1 MKRIIKSE
9 NFQKIIN
16 HVNDSLESLS
26 NLLKEKGS
34 SNVNSIIY
42 DFCLRGIKLLN
53 TIYNFCSIKDENEK
67 SKINMKQTGIYYLGH
82 TNLSQFLEEFDFR
95 KEFENLSYKNLADN
109 LIKILTKTP
118 SELSSKEEN
127 KEKIE
132 EKENNLKKECFD
144 LFIEILSS
152 NKKLL
157 ENYKDEKDIQKNEIN
172 KLFINKFTDNESK
185 NKDIFIK
192 SIINSLKNAE
202 KNQNT
207 NYIEFLSKLVNN
219 LLGNLLNPENKADS
233 QNDTIQFAPDN
244 SFFELY
250 NHLHKL
256 KSVDNKNTLNE
267 STLKIYDLIIKNIE
281 KGTYKNKLFLSLL
294 QLLNLQISS
303 NEEIKEKLLF
313 TEIKDGENFFKF
325 LFEHA
330 MPELLTLN
338 EEKKEEL
345 ISTENNDTNKSE
357 EKEQSQSQ
365 SEDKFIL
372 LENIKEEKKDEPDD
386 NITEELS
393 QICNEFLLNCFNN
406 TSNPKIISQLLNII
420 YLQRKYDKKHNKTK
434 NQFYNNNYNPRNKT
448 FELTTKDTTS
458 NLKKFGHVGLK
469 NLGCICYMN
478 SIMQQMYMVPTFRY
492 AIMSADDH
500 KEPQDPSDYME
511 INDDNLLQ
519 KLQKMYTYLTY
530 SNKSSFAPRD
540 FCYSYKDID
549 GHPTNVRMQQD
560 SQEFYNN
567 FCDKIENSLKITKY
581 KYIVSDVFMG
591 QSCRFL

>member
-1 MKRIIKSE
+1 MFNEENNDSKEENNENFFLKAFKEKNKYVELDYIFIIIESILQDFEAITINNKYTDENDFINLGNESYKLVSSKYEPFDNDEKNKKKSIFMKRIIKSE

-67 SKINMKQTGIYYLGH
+67 SKINMKQTGVYYLGH
-82 TNLSQFLEEFDFR
+82 TNLSQFLEEFDFQ

-109 LIKILTKTP
+109 LIKILIKTP
-118 SELSSKEEN
+118 SESSSKEEN

-281 KGTYKNKLFLSLL
+281 KGTM
-294 QLLNLQISS
+294 I
-303 NEEIKEKLLF
+303 
-313 TEIKDGENFFKF
+313 
-325 LFEHA
+325 
-330 MPELLTLN
+330 
-338 EEKKEEL
+338 
-345 ISTENNDTNKSE
+345 
-357 EKEQSQSQ
+357 
-365 SEDKFIL
+365 
-372 LENIKEEKKDEPDD
+372 
-386 NITEELS
+386 
-393 QICNEFLLNCFNN
+393 
-406 TSNPKIISQLLNII
+406 
-420 YLQRKYDKKHNKTK
+420 
-434 NQFYNNNYNPRNKT
+434 
-448 FELTTKDTTS
+448 
-458 NLKKFGHVGLK
+458 
-469 NLGCICYMN
+469 
-478 SIMQQMYMVPTFRY
+478 
-492 AIMSADDH
+492 
-500 KEPQDPSDYME
+500 
-511 INDDNLLQ
+511 
-519 KLQKMYTYLTY
+519 
-530 SNKSSFAPRD
+530 
-540 FCYSYKDID
+540 
-549 GHPTNVRMQQD
+549 
-560 SQEFYNN
+560 
-567 FCDKIENSLKITKY
+567 
-581 KYIVSDVFMG
+581 
-591 QSCRFL
+591 